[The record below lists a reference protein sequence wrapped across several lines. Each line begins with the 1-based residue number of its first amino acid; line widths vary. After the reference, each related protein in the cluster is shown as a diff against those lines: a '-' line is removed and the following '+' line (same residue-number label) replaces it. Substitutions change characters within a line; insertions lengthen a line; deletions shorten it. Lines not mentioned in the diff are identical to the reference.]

1 MISIIF
7 TIILL
12 GFVVF
17 VFILDGD
24 KSKILTKKNKK
35 NKGADNSSKANNV
48 HGKNTYKTQDKIN
61 IQK

>member
-12 GFVVF
+12 GFIVF

-24 KSKILTKKNKK
+24 KSKIPTKKNRKNK

-48 HGKNTYKTQDKIN
+48 HGKN
-61 IQK
+61 IQNTR